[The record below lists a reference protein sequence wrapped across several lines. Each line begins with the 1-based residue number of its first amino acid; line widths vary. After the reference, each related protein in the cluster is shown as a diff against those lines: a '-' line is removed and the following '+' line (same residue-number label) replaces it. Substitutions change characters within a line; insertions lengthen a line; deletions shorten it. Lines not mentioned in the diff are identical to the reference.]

1 MNPAETRLAMDE
13 RRPGLVRHSS
23 RRMACRLHWVPW
35 LTLLV
40 VSACGGRFA
49 SPQLQSTP
57 RTTVIDPGRGSA
69 SDADIN
75 SVGNSADIIFRE
87 RRLRQLIAAQHKAM
101 VSDTDKLLKLVIQF
115 NAEIDNSTPAALTP
129 EQLRMVAEIEKLAHS
144 VKDKMRTSAPEVPGF
159 VDDAPRLRRR

>member
-1 MNPAETRLAMDE
+1 
-13 RRPGLVRHSS
+13 
-23 RRMACRLHWVPW
+23 
-35 LTLLV
+35 
-40 VSACGGRFA
+40 
-49 SPQLQSTP
+49 
-57 RTTVIDPGRGSA
+57 
-69 SDADIN
+69 
-75 SVGNSADIIFRE
+75 
-87 RRLRQLIAAQHKAM
+87 LRQLIAAQHKAM